1 MPAYIILGGQ
11 YGDEGK
17 GKIIDFCTNNIV
29 ALDRKGRSKEARPA
43 DIVVRF
49 SGGNNAGHT
58 VRNPLGEFKLHLIPA
73 GIFNSQTLNIIGP
86 RVAVDF
92 WSLFNEDPEHPGEMQ
107 ALMNEGGIRLEHILR
122 RMRISKKAHL
132 VFPWHILEDR
142 LQEEARGR
150 AAIGTTKRGMG
161 PMLTD
166 KTARFG
172 LRVGDLEDVRE
183 FRKKFDIVWDSKR
196 DLFKRLYQR
205 PHSWL
210 SKYFSDEAK
219 ACMLK
224 DLLHFREVFGPTFA
238 HIEPILQ
245 NAHERG
251 KQILFEGAQGYL
263 LDIDHGSYPNVTSS
277 NCGAEAA
284 YSCGITKFDEVIG
297 VVKAYTTRVG
307 SGPLP
312 TEMPKKIGDPFRKAT
327 GEFGVTTGRARRIGW
342 LEIPALQYFVRMNG
356 VTGLALTRLDSLD
369 YFPRIKM
376 GTGYT
381 DRKVDFNHVLDGKKV
396 TAKFQEVPG
405 WGPGQSASGQTA
417 FASLP
422 AKAKAFCRLIEKQVA
437 PIKLISTGPDREQT
451 IVVKR

>member
-1 MPAYIILGGQ
+1 MPAYVILGGQ

-17 GKIIDFCTNNIV
+17 GKIIDFCTNNIQ
-29 ALDRKGRSKEARPA
+29 ALDRKSRGKSARPA

-92 WSLFNEDPEHPGEMQ
+92 WSLFNEDPAKPGELQ
-107 ALMNEGGIRLEHILR
+107 ALMQEGGMRLEQILR
-122 RMRISKKAHL
+122 RLRISKKAHL
-132 VFPWHILEDR
+132 VFPWHILEDG
-142 LQEEARGR
+142 LQEEARGLS
-150 AAIGTTKRGMG
+150 AIGTTKRGMG
-161 PMLTD
+161 PMFTD

-172 LRVGDLEDVRE
+172 LRVGDLQDTKE
-183 FRKKFDIVWDSKR
+183 FRKKFDIVWDAKR
-196 DLFKRLYQR
+196 NLFKRLYQK
-205 PHSWL
+205 PNSWL
-210 SKYFSDEAK
+210 TGHFGETARER
-219 ACMLK
+219 MLK
-224 DLLHFREVFGPTFA
+224 DLFHFREVFGPTFA
-238 HIEPILQ
+238 DVEPILQ
-245 NAHERG
+245 GAHEQG

-277 NCGAEAA
+277 NCGVEAA

-312 TEMPKKIGDPFRKAT
+312 TEMAAKIADPFRKMT
-327 GEFGVTTGRARRIGW
+327 GEFGATTGRARRIGW

-369 YFPRIKM
+369 YFPRIKVGM
-376 GTGYT
+376 GYT
-381 DRKVDFNHVLDGKKV
+381 DRKADFNHVLDGKRV
-396 TAKFQEVPG
+396 TAKFQELPG
-405 WGPGQSASGQTA
+405 WGPRQSASGHTA

-422 AKAKAFCRLIEKQVA
+422 PRAKSFCRLIEKHVA
-437 PIKLISTGPDREQT
+437 PIRLVSTGPNREET
-451 IVVKR
+451 IVVM